1 MKKLLA
7 AAAVAL
13 GMSLP
18 MSAQTSYKPVEL
30 DALQV
35 EEVFP
40 FLTQE
45 HFEAE
50 MCWRIFNNHLYAY
63 HDFMGIHEVRR
74 AIDMMWKYG
83 TTRYT
88 ADQYKLLAGRNI
100 NVQMGEWAA
109 SFNQIR
115 WGRES
120 YNIANSHAV
129 QGFFGVAG
137 YAGHS
142 LSLCFKYRQA
152 VYPPAIRDEF
162 DYAKLIFSHSYASCF
177 PNEDYGHFGETMDC
191 KVWEYLYKM
200 PNSIFF
206 TSIGNKGL
214 PTETGNISV
223 HPLSAKPDVPDEF
236 ICFDSYHFG
245 NREGETDKHA
255 YITVGTNNDFNYRLD
270 KLTTVGGSQA
280 SQMPYGF
287 NPDFVCA
294 MAQIPFYAESGGIYV
309 THNSSDPSPSSWAAQ
324 DAAGMLLMCSRLWPD
339 AEDVNDVMDDLRT
352 LNTRILLESL
362 VEGIP
367 SVNAVVIN
375 PGKYFQHRSMPK
387 ELPTSVGAQDIVEL
401 KKGDYP
407 GIMFSGPGVEVK
419 AGGEWIEVKEENLS
433 RIKAL
438 PAMELEFRFN
448 AALAS
453 RYGKEATIE
462 VSAIDD
468 QYKAFSSLVQ
478 QHTISLDN
486 TGIEEISTSES
497 LPEVKK
503 VIMNGEVFIMKN
515 DKLYTPS
522 GVMIME
528 LK

>member
-13 GMSLP
+13 GMSVP

-50 MCWRIFNNHLYAY
+50 MCWRDFNNHLYAY
-63 HDFMGIHEVRR
+63 HNFMGIHEVRR

-100 NVQMGEWAA
+100 NVMMDEWAA

-115 WGRES
+115 WGD
-120 YNIANSHAV
+120 NANNPANVHAV
-129 QGFFGVAG
+129 HGFFGVAG

-142 LSLCFKYRQA
+142 LSLSYKQYHA
-152 VYPPAIRDEF
+152 AYPTAIRDEF
-162 DYAKLIFSHSYASCF
+162 DYAKLIFSHSYAMKMMK
-177 PNEDYGHFGETMDC
+177 EGYGHFGESYEC
-191 KVWEYLYKM
+191 KMWEYLYKM
-200 PNSIFF
+200 QNSIFF
-206 TSIGNKGL
+206 TCVGNQGSQGK
-214 PTETGNISV
+214 ISV
-223 HPLSAKPDVPDEF
+223 HPLADKPDVPDDF
-236 ICFDSYHFG
+236 ICFNSFHFG
-245 NREGETDKHA
+245 NRVGETDKHV
-255 YITVGTNNDFNYRLD
+255 YIAVGTGNDFTYRLYE
-270 KLTTVGGSQA
+270 LTAEYEA
-280 SQMPYGF
+280 SNMPYGF

-294 MAQIPFYAESGGIYV
+294 MAEFPYYSEPNTYMIR
-309 THNSSDPSPSSWAAQ
+309 NSDHSTSSYPTQ
-324 DAAGMLLMCSRLWPD
+324 DTAGMLLMCSRLWPD
-339 AEDVNDVMDDLRT
+339 AEDVNDVMEDVRT
-352 LNTRILLESL
+352 LNTRALLESL

-387 ELPTSVGAQDIVEL
+387 ELPTSVGAQDVVEL

-453 RYGKEATIE
+453 RYGNEATIE

-478 QHTISLDN
+478 QHTISLN
-486 TGIEEISTSES
+486 GTGIEDVNTDES

-503 VIMNGEVFIMKN
+503 VIMNGKVVIMKN
-515 DKLYTPS
+515 GKLYTPS

>member
-1 MKKLLA
+1 MKKLLI

-13 GMSLP
+13 GMNLP
-18 MSAQTSYKPVEL
+18 MSAQTSFKPVEL

-40 FLTQE
+40 FLTPE

-50 MCWRIFNNHLYAY
+50 MCWRDFNNHLYAY
-63 HDFMGIHEVRR
+63 HNFMGIHEVRR

-100 NVQMGEWAA
+100 NVMMDEWAA

-115 WGRES
+115 WG
-120 YNIANSHAV
+120 YKANNSARIHAV
-129 QGFFGVAG
+129 DGFFGVVG

-142 LSLCFKYRQA
+142 LSLSYRQFHA
-152 VYPPAIRDEF
+152 VYPAAIRDEF
-162 DYAKLIFSHSYASCF
+162 DYAKLIFSHSYRLGF
-177 PNEDYGHFGETMDC
+177 PKDGYGKFGESYERKMF
-191 KVWEYLYKM
+191 EYLYKM
-200 PNSIFF
+200 PNCIFF
-206 TSIGNKGL
+206 TCIGNQT
-214 PTETGNISV
+214 PENISV
-223 HPLSAKPDVPDEF
+223 HPLSDKPNVPDEY
-236 ICFDSYHFG
+236 ICFDSTHFG

-255 YITVGTNNDFNYRLD
+255 YITVGTNNDFKYSLNE
-270 KLTTVGGSQA
+270 LTTNVYNEP

-287 NPDFVCA
+287 NPNFVCA
-294 MAQIPFYAESGGIYV
+294 MAPIPFYLESRGIYV
-309 THNSSDPSPSSWAAQ
+309 THNSTDPSASSFPNQ
-324 DAAGMLLMCSRLWPD
+324 DTAGMLLMCSRLWPD

-387 ELPTSVGAQDIVEL
+387 ELPTSVGTQDIVEL

-433 RIKAL
+433 RIKSL

-453 RYGKEATIE
+453 RYGNEAIIE

-478 QHTISLDN
+478 QHTISLN
-486 TGIEEISTSES
+486 GTGIEDVITDES
-497 LPEVKK
+497 QPEVKK
-503 VIMNGEVFIMKN
+503 VVMNGKVVIMKN
-515 DKLYTPS
+515 GKLYTPA
-522 GVMIME
+522 GVLIKE

>member
-1 MKKLLA
+1 MKKLLT

-35 EEVFP
+35 EEVFS
-40 FLTQE
+40 FLTSE
-45 HFEAE
+45 HFESVSS
-50 MCWRIFNNHLYAY
+50 WRIFNNKLYAY
-63 HDFMGIHEVRR
+63 HNFMGIHEVRR

-100 NVQMGEWAA
+100 NVQMNEWAA

-115 WGRES
+115 WG
-120 YNIANSHAV
+120 YKANNPANAHAV
-129 QGFFGVAG
+129 SGFFGVAG

-142 LSLCFKYRQA
+142 LSLSYKQYHA
-152 VYPPAIRDEF
+152 AYPTAIRDEF
-162 DYAKLIFSHSYASCF
+162 DYAKLIFSNSYSSYF
-177 PNEDYGHFGETMDC
+177 SKEGYGKFGESYERKMF
-191 KVWEYLYKM
+191 EYLYKM

-206 TSIGNKGL
+206 QAIGNYS
-214 PTETGNISV
+214 TEKIAV
-223 HPLSAKPDVPDEF
+223 HPLSDKPDVPDEF
-236 ICFDSYHFG
+236 ICFNTFHFG

-255 YITVGTNNDFNYRLD
+255 YITVGTGIDFKYRLND
-270 KLTTVGGSQA
+270 LKLYYEG

-294 MAQIPFYAESGGIYV
+294 MAQIPYYSEYNGIYLIE
-309 THNSSDPSPSSWAAQ
+309 SSDCSTSSYPNQ
-324 DAAGMLLMCSRLWPD
+324 DTAGMLLMCSRLWPE

-352 LNTRILLESL
+352 LNTRALLESL

-387 ELPTSVGAQDIVEL
+387 ELPTSVDAQDIVEL

-453 RYGKEATIE
+453 RYGNEATIE

-468 QYKAFSSLVQ
+468 QYKAFSSLVK
-478 QHTISLDN
+478 QHTISLN
-486 TGIEEISTSES
+486 STGIEDVITDES

-503 VIMNGEVFIMKN
+503 VIMNGKVVIMKN
-515 DKLYTPS
+515 GKLYTPS
-522 GVMIME
+522 GVMIKE

>member
-35 EEVFP
+35 EDVFP
-40 FLTQE
+40 FLTPE

-50 MCWRIFNNHLYAY
+50 MCWRDFNNHLYAY
-63 HDFMGIHEVRR
+63 HNFMGIHEVRR

-100 NVQMGEWAA
+100 NVQMQEWAA

-115 WGRES
+115 WGDNANNPA
-120 YNIANSHAV
+120 NIHAV
-129 QGFFGVAG
+129 YGFFGVAG

-142 LSLCFKYRQA
+142 LSLSYRHYHA
-152 VYPPAIRDEF
+152 AYPTAIRDEF
-162 DYAKLIFSHSYASCF
+162 DYAKLIFSNSYVSWF
-177 PNEDYGHFGETMDC
+177 PKEGYGHFGEGYTCRM
-191 KVWEYLYKM
+191 WEYLYKM
-200 PNSIFF
+200 PNCIFF
-206 TSIGNKGL
+206 TCIGNQT
-214 PTETGNISV
+214 PYNISV
-223 HPLSAKPDVPDEF
+223 HPLSNKPNVPDEF
-236 ICFDSYHFG
+236 IEFDIFHFG

-255 YITVGTNNDFNYRLD
+255 YITVGTNNDFHYRLD
-270 KLTTVGGSQA
+270 KLTPVFGGEP

-294 MAQIPFYAESGGIYV
+294 MAQIPFYAESGGIYD
-309 THNSSDPSPSSWAAQ
+309 THNSTDPSPSSFANQ

-339 AEDVNDVMDDLRT
+339 AEDVNDVMEDVKT
-352 LNTRILLESL
+352 LNTRALLESL
-362 VEGIP
+362 VDGIP

-387 ELPTSVGAQDIVEL
+387 ELPTSVGTQDIVEL

-433 RIKAL
+433 RIKTL

-453 RYGKEATIE
+453 RYGNEATIE

-478 QHTISLDN
+478 QHTISLN
-486 TGIEEISTSES
+486 GTGIEDVITDES
-497 LPEVKK
+497 QPEVKK
-503 VIMNGEVFIMKN
+503 VIMNGKVVIMKN
-515 DKLYTPS
+515 GKLYTPA
-522 GVMIME
+522 GVLIKE

>member
-1 MKKLLA
+1 MKKLLTIV
-7 AAAVAL
+7 AVTL
-13 GMSLP
+13 GMSVP
-18 MSAQTSYKPVEL
+18 MSAQNTYKPVEL
-30 DALQV
+30 DALHV

-40 FLTQE
+40 FLTPE

-50 MCWRIFNNHLYAY
+50 MCWSIFNDELYAY
-63 HDFMGIHEVRR
+63 HNFMGIHEVRR

-100 NVQMGEWAA
+100 NVQMDEWAA

-115 WGRES
+115 WPGRPVSAEGQG
-120 YNIANSHAV
+120 HAV

-142 LSLCFKYRQA
+142 LSLCYRQYHA
-152 VYPPAIRDEF
+152 VCPAAIRDEF
-162 DYAKLIFSHSYASCF
+162 DYAKLIFTHSFASNF
-177 PNEDYGHFGETMDC
+177 MKEYYGQFEESYQRKM
-191 KVWEYLYKM
+191 WEYLYKM

-206 TSIGNKGL
+206 TSIGNQT
-214 PTETGNISV
+214 PENISV
-223 HPLSAKPDVPDEF
+223 HPLSDKPDVPDEY
-236 ICFDSYHFG
+236 ICFDNYHFG

-255 YITVGTNNDFNYRLD
+255 YITVGTDNNFNYRLD
-270 KLTTVGGSQA
+270 KLAPVLVNGP

-294 MAQIPFYAESGGIYV
+294 MAQIPYYHEAGGIYA
-309 THNSSDPSPSSWAAQ
+309 THNSYDPSPSSFTNQ

-387 ELPTSVGAQDIVEL
+387 ELPTSVGTQDIVEL

-433 RIKAL
+433 RIKTH

-453 RYGKEATIE
+453 RYGNEATID

-478 QHTISLDN
+478 QHTISLDSN
-486 TGIEEISTSES
+486 GIDEVSTSES
-497 LPEVKK
+497 QPEVKK
-503 VIMNGEVFIMKN
+503 VIMNGKVVIMKN
-515 DKLYTPS
+515 GKLYTPS
-522 GVMIME
+522 GVLIME